1 MKNLWK
7 QSIFWENMKKSC
19 AILGGPVTAGFHQ
32 FQAADVYVWLS
43 GSIALLG
50 ALLAIW
56 ATDNNKDGTVDLFE

>member
-1 MKNLWK
+1 MSKFWRK
-7 QSIFWENMKKSC
+7 TVFWENMKKSC

-43 GSIALLG
+43 GAIALFG

-56 ATDNNKDGTVDLFE
+56 ATDNDKDGVVDLFQ